1 MVNQQKDAETC
12 GGWGG
17 EVLVFL
23 VTPKV
28 CSLDRKG
35 KHDDDSG
42 NRTET
47 KDGLLIKRGKTKN
60 TPSVK
65 KKLHTGL
72 EAMTSPTPEWAEG
85 TAIARLEVGTFPSL
99 SSLLQ
104 LLEKWMR
111 GGAGPQPAQSN
122 CI

>member
-1 MVNQQKDAETC
+1 M
-12 GGWGG
+12 GGG
-17 EVLVFL
+17 VLVFL
-23 VTPKV
+23 VMPKV

-60 TPSVK
+60 TPFVKKKK

-72 EAMTSPTPEWAEG
+72 
-85 TAIARLEVGTFPSL
+85 
-99 SSLLQ
+99 
-104 LLEKWMR
+104 
-111 GGAGPQPAQSN
+111 N
-122 CI
+122 H